1 VFSDASDGGFG
12 DALATAGVARRSSAA
27 DLLELDALC
36 AAAEAA
42 APASGPALAVPDWP
56 KGMRLV
62 LETDVDTSLE
72 ALVECIWSD
81 AAAADGG
88 FVKCVCAARGESE
101 VRITPWGAA
110 RGGGF
115 QRDFTFRCVAH
126 TPCVSARRGIESHR
140 MHACFLRVFSAP
152 VKGSARS
159 FGPKSTYCHQTQHCR
174 RYGPP
179 AFVLRTSQVM
189 NDIPYGDYFRR
200 VPSLST
206 QLPQRWLLCIRSAAL
221 TQTRFAASVASPG
234 WRCGGMCA
242 PRAPAA

>member
-42 APASGPALAVPDWP
+42 APASGPALTVPDWP

-115 QRDFTFRCVAH
+115 QRDFTFRCVH
-126 TPCVSARRGIESHR
+126 THTLIAYPHVAASILTECTRVFF
-140 MHACFLRVFSAP
+140 ACFQ
-152 VKGSARS
+152 RS
-159 FGPKSTYCHQTQHCR
+159 GEGLCALLWAEEHLL
-174 RYGPP
+174 PP
-179 AFVLRTSQVM
+179 
-189 NDIPYGDYFRR
+189 D
-200 VPSLST
+200 
-206 QLPQRWLLCIRSAAL
+206 AAL
-221 TQTRFAASVASPG
+221 PPLRPARLRAAHQPG
-234 WRCGGMCA
+234 HERHPLRRLLPVRNTHTLSYDRLCGRMYGRSMPCHA
-242 PRAPAA
+242 R